1 MDRLFVHELRV
12 DTLVGIYDW
21 ETRVKQTLVFD
32 IEVCARLERA
42 GLTDDLADT
51 IDYGELARRVS
62 DWVGGCSWNLLEHLA
77 ETVVGRIFDE
87 FRPAGVRMRITK
99 EGAVPAARAVGI
111 EVVRGDM
118 R

>member
-42 GLTDDLADT
+42 GLTDELADT
-51 IDYGELARRVS
+51 IDYGVLAGRIVE
-62 DWVGGCSWNLLEHLA
+62 WVGAARWNLLEHLA
-77 ETVVGRIFDE
+77 ESVVGRIFDE

-99 EGAVPAARAVGI
+99 LGAVPAARAVGI
-111 EVVRGDM
+111 EIVRGEM